1 MAEEKRYWWLQ
12 LEHDFF
18 DQKEIR
24 ALKRKEHGY
33 ILTTIYLELMLKSL
47 KTSGSL
53 FFDGI
58 EDDFISE
65 LALEIDE
72 PEDKV
77 AIVFEFLK
85 SKNLLVQVSDDEIQL
100 PSAMTRIGSKTQA
113 AVRKAK
119 QREREKAQSTVTVSE
134 HGVTLSQIG
143 HVKKKKEEDNIERE
157 ELEVNEQSPTTAP
170 IINQDFYD
178 LYQVFEQETGK
189 PLSPMQIEDLKYML
203 EDFKPDMI
211 FEALREAVSQGKAN
225 FAYIQAILKR
235 WRQDNLM
242 TVELVRNAKA
252 AREKLKQSEKSIKVK
267 GSRFTQSELD
277 ELKKPDPKYGF

>member
-72 PEDKV
+72 PEDMV

-100 PSAMTRIGSKTQA
+100 PSAMTRIGSKTQS

-119 QREREKAQSTVTVSE
+119 QRKREKAQSNVTVSE
-134 HGVTLSQIG
+134 YGVTLSQNG
-143 HVKKKKEEDNIERE
+143 HVKKRKEEKNIERE
-157 ELEVNEQSPTTAP
+157 ELELDEQSPTPPP
-170 IINQDFYD
+170 ILNQDFYD
-178 LYQVFEQETGK
+178 LYQAFEQETGK
-189 PLSPMQIEDLKYML
+189 PLSPMQIEGLKYML
-203 EDFKPDMI
+203 DDYKPDLI
-211 FEALREAVSQGKAN
+211 LEALREAASQGKAN

-252 AREKLKQSEKSIKVK
+252 ARERQKK
-267 GSRFTQSELD
+267 GVQQADKADNFPVL
-277 ELKKPDPKYGF
+277 PF

>member
-72 PEDKV
+72 PEDMV

-119 QREREKAQSTVTVSE
+119 QREREKAQTTVTVFE
-134 HGVTLSQIG
+134 HSVTLSQNG
-143 HVKKKKEEDNIERE
+143 HVKKKKEENNIEKE
-157 ELEVNEQSPTTAP
+157 ELELEEQSPITPP
-170 IINQDFYD
+170 IINQNFYN
-178 LYQVFEQETGK
+178 LYHSVEKEIGR
-189 PLSPMQIEDLKYML
+189 PLSPMQIEELEYIQ
-203 EDFKPDMI
+203 EDFEPDLI
-211 FEALREAVSQGKAN
+211 LEALREAVSQGKAN

-252 AREKLKQSEKSIKVK
+252 AREKKKQGNINNNEI
-267 GSRFTQSELD
+267 D
-277 ELKKPDPKYGF
+277 PDLGF

>member
-72 PEDKV
+72 PEDMV
-77 AIVFEFLK
+77 AIIFEFLK

-100 PSAMTRIGSKTQA
+100 PSAMTRIGSKTQS

-119 QREREKAQSTVTVSE
+119 QRKREKAQSNVTVSE
-134 HGVTLSQIG
+134 YGVTLSQNG
-143 HVKKKKEEDNIERE
+143 HVKKRKEEKNIERE
-157 ELEVNEQSPTTAP
+157 ELELDEQSPTPPP
-170 IINQDFYD
+170 ILNQDFYD
-178 LYQVFEQETGK
+178 LYQAFEQETGK
-189 PLSPMQIEDLKYML
+189 PLSPMQIEELKYML
-203 EDFKPDMI
+203 DDYKLDLI
-211 FEALREAVSQGKAN
+211 LEALREAASQGKAN

-252 AREKLKQSEKSIKVK
+252 ARERQKQGVQQTNKADNFPVLP
-267 GSRFTQSELD
+267 F
-277 ELKKPDPKYGF
+277 

>member
-72 PEDKV
+72 PENMV

-119 QREREKAQSTVTVSE
+119 QREREKAQSNVTVSE
-134 HGVTLSQIG
+134 YGVTLSQNG
-143 HVKKKKEEDNIERE
+143 HVKKRKEENNIEKE
-157 ELEVNEQSPTTAP
+157 ELEVDEQFPTTAP

-178 LYQVFEQETGK
+178 LYQAFEQETGK

-235 WRQDNLM
+235 WRQDNLI
-242 TVELVRNAKA
+242 TVELVRNVKA
-252 AREKLKQSEKSIKVK
+252 AREKLKQSDKSIKVK
-267 GSRFTQSELD
+267 GSRFTQAELD